1 MELRK
6 FDSGVSLVILITVVR
21 SLPVKIELSKP
32 ALEDGLLGPGSD
44 AGTEESGRK

>member
-6 FDSGVSLVILITVVR
+6 FDSAVSLVLITVVR